1 MGYNTSAFTVKQT
14 EEFGTWLDEIKDGMT
29 RRRLQTRVR
38 KLSLGLWGDV
48 EPVGD
53 GISELRE
60 HFGPGWRMY
69 CIQRGPV
76 IIVMLGGGTKRTQV
90 ADIAKAKI
98 LAATFED

>member
-14 EEFGTWLDEIKDGMT
+14 EEFGAWLDEIKDGMT

-38 KLSLGLWGDV
+38 TLSLGLWGDV

-53 GISELRE
+53 GRSELRE

>member
-1 MGYNTSAFTVKQT
+1 MASGAQGRGGEAAV
-14 EEFGTWLDEIKDGMT
+14 EADE
-29 RRRLQTRVR
+29 
-38 KLSLGLWGDV
+38 GDV